1 MRNRPPTAAPH
12 PAGPLLQYWQAEAV
26 RLREAHWG
34 PLEDRAA
41 CQAALRA
48 PADLGVRILARA
60 AWLAEHGELHDRL
73 VQWSVGARWALAVLW
88 LCACLAGIGTAAA
101 VLGQSQVNLALALLG
116 LLGLHALTFRIWLAG
131 WLPGLPD
138 STALSR
144 LWLWLTRRLVRGP
157 DAALAAQAFLSLL
170 GRARAW
176 KTAIGLISH
185 GAWTAAFL
193 GALATLLLLLSARH
207 YTFHWETTLLSPD
220 VFVGMTRI
228 LGSVPG
234 LLGFEAPSDAL
245 IAASLGPQ
253 PLAAG
258 VQAEWSLWLIGC
270 VLVWGLLP
278 RLLALAAC
286 ILHLRRRLARLTV
299 HPGLPGWLDLRERL
313 LPTHATLGIDRPAPA
328 IDGAIGPAAPV
339 AAAGGRA
346 AVLAYELGHGLDWP
360 PAQLPDDVVDFGR
373 CDSREDRARIRALL
387 RTPPAHL
394 LFVCDAR
401 LTPDR
406 TRPFPGFP
414 AWTAGSNTSEV
425 SPMTDAPK
433 PIDLAVVGHTN
444 TGKTSLL
451 RTLLRDESFGEV
463 ADRPGTTR
471 HVESAQLLTETGQAI
486 LVLRDT
492 PGLEDAMGVLD
503 YLDQLSP
510 PQERHDGPDRI
521 RKLLDSPEAAGRFE

>member
-88 LCACLAGIGTAAA
+88 LSACLAGIGTAAA

-116 LLGLHALTFRIWLAG
+116 LLGLHALTFLIWLAG

-299 HPGLPGWLDLRERL
+299 DPGLPGWLDLRERL
-313 LPTHATLGIDRPAPA
+313 LPTHANLGIDRPAPA

-406 TRPFPGFP
+406 GAA
-414 AWTAGSNTSEV
+414 AWLDELRRSCPDLRALCLGGTPERLQAWQDALSHQAVPRISSLDGWLEHIGSV
-425 SPMTDAPK
+425 P
-433 PIDLAVVGHTN
+433 
-444 TGKTSLL
+444 
-451 RTLLRDESFGEV
+451 
-463 ADRPGTTR
+463 
-471 HVESAQLLTETGQAI
+471 
-486 LVLRDT
+486 
-492 PGLEDAMGVLD
+492 
-503 YLDQLSP
+503 
-510 PQERHDGPDRI
+510 HD
-521 RKLLDSPEAAGRFE
+521 

>member
-1 MRNRPPTAAPH
+1 MWNRPPSSASPA
-12 PAGPLLQYWQAEAV
+12 AGPLLQYWQAEAV

-41 CQAALRA
+41 CQAALLG
-48 PADLGVRILARA
+48 PADLQGRVLARA

-73 VQWSVGARWALAVLW
+73 IQWSVGARWALAVLW

-101 VLGQSQVNLALALLG
+101 VLGQGQVNLALALLG
-116 LLGLHALTFRIWLAG
+116 LLGLHALTFLIWLAG

-193 GALATLLLLLSARH
+193 GAVPTLLLLLSTRR

-220 VFVGMTRI
+220 AFVGATRA
-228 LGSVPG
+228 LGFLPG
-234 LLGFEAPSDAL
+234 LLGFPAPDDVQ
-245 IAASLGPQ
+245 IAASLGPR
-253 PLAAG
+253 PRAAG
-258 VQAEWSLWLIGC
+258 VQADWSLWLIGC
-270 VLVWGLLP
+270 VVAWGLLP

-286 ILHLRRRLARLTV
+286 VLHLRRRLAGLAV
-299 HPGLPGWLDLRERL
+299 DPGLPGWLDLRERL
-313 LPTHATLGIDRPAPA
+313 MPTHASLGIDRPAPA
-328 IDGAIGPAAPV
+328 PGGAAGPVPT
-339 AAAGGRA
+339 AAAVGGRA
-346 AVLAYELGHGLDWP
+346 AVLAYELGPDLAWP
-360 PAQLPDDVVDFGR
+360 PDGLPAGVADLGR

-387 RTPPAHL
+387 GTPPAHL

-406 TRPFPGFP
+406 GAA
-414 AWTAGSNTSEV
+414 AWLDELRRSCPDLRALCLGGSPQRLQAWHDILSQQ
-425 SPMTDAPK
+425 
-433 PIDLAVVGHTN
+433 AVPRIP
-444 TGKTSLL
+444 SLN
-451 RTLLRDESFGEV
+451 GW
-463 ADRPGTTR
+463 
-471 HVESAQLLTETGQAI
+471 
-486 LVLRDT
+486 
-492 PGLEDAMGVLD
+492 LEHIGSL
-503 YLDQLSP
+503 
-510 PQERHDGPDRI
+510 RHD
-521 RKLLDSPEAAGRFE
+521 